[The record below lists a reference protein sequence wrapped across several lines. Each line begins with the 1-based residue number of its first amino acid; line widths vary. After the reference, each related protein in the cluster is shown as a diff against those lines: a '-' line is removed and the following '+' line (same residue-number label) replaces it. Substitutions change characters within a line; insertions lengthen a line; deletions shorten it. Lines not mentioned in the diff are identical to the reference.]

1 MPTRS
6 QQSDVLAA
14 AYASHGDTK
23 QVLLFPATP
32 RECFDMTVDAFD
44 LADRLQTPVIMMAG
58 ALVLPVGI
66 VGKIDASA
74 TLSPSI
80 PCTRRRASTTDVAAS
95 APIRQVPH

>member
-32 RECFDMTVDAFD
+32 RECFDMSVQAFD
-44 LADRLQTPVIMMAG
+44 LAEQLQTPVILMSDLDLGMNDWMSPPLEWDDKYRMEPWESAG
-58 ALVLPVGI
+58 CEGS
-66 VGKIDASA
+66 G
-74 TLSPSI
+74 
-80 PCTRRRASTTDVAAS
+80 
-95 APIRQVPH
+95 